1 MNRGQ
6 FFSADFLI
14 AFVTVTFSLGILL
27 QSMQLAA
34 GNLDQYAK
42 YESNVAEVVASGI
55 VQDPP
60 TDLGVFLPN
69 VASNFSLTCWRFD
82 NGTEDGRCVS
92 ILDQCAREDRDVLV
106 ARRLGNISDGSAYRI
121 GLVTVLSCDRVLES
135 AFQ

>member
-27 QSMQLAA
+27 QSMQLAS

-42 YESNVAEVVASGI
+42 YESNVAEVVAAAI

-60 TDLGVFLPN
+60 TNLDVFLPN
-69 VASNFSLTCWRFD
+69 VASNFSFTCWRFD
-82 NGTEDGRCVS
+82 NGTESGISPTTCTDIINSCNN
-92 ILDQCAREDRDVLV
+92 EDRNILV
-106 ARRLGNISDGSAYRI
+106 ARRLGNFSTGVR
-121 GLVTVLSCDRVLES
+121 LVTVLSCDRVLEEG
-135 AFQ
+135 FR